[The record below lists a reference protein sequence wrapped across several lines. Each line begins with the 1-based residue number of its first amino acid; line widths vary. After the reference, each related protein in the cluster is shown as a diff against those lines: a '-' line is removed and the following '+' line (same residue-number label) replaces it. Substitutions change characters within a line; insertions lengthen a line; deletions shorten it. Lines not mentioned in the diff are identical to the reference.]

1 MNLGIPELLIILFVL
16 LLIFGGG
23 SLPGLGRSL
32 GRAVR
37 SLRGRDA
44 AARRSR
50 PPKDLPGPESA
61 PAYGFA
67 ADPPARRLRADLGF
81 HRASLA
87 SQIPSS

>member
-23 SLPGLGRSL
+23 RLPGLGRSL
-32 GRAVR
+32 GMAVR

-50 PPKDLPGPESA
+50 TSRRPP
-61 PAYGFA
+61 
-67 ADPPARRLRADLGF
+67 RA
-81 HRASLA
+81 
-87 SQIPSS
+87 